1 MKTGEE
7 LYCKVYQ
14 SLMLPRVT
22 LSLNPQHR
30 KDPPNPDARESDNY
44 ESEKRK
50 HRGTC
55 SSNIDFRIPGIPHST
70 VEQVNINRK
79 ETVKR
84 LIEPTV
90 LSTAPPSML
99 SRSPLELC
107 LARTTCKL
115 PPTIQSH
122 RSHQAAVSDVRTC
135 TRQVLLK
142 IRVVNSEDF

>member
-1 MKTGEE
+1 MKTGE

-22 LSLNPQHR
+22 LSPNPQHR
-30 KDPPNPDARESDNY
+30 QDVPNPDARESDNY

-50 HRGTC
+50 HRETRSG
-55 SSNIDFRIPGIPHST
+55 SRIDFRIPGIPHST
-70 VEQVNINRK
+70 VEQVETSRK

-99 SRSPLELC
+99 S
-107 LARTTCKL
+107 
-115 PPTIQSH
+115 
-122 RSHQAAVSDVRTC
+122 
-135 TRQVLLK
+135 
-142 IRVVNSEDF
+142 